1 MAIDKLSDHYTSA
14 EAYTDLDGQSRQFTF
29 IDHDKK
35 SKISALKQTEE
46 EVQEIKNSLNN
57 YRTNL
62 VNRILEIPAS
72 LCPFE
77 FVDFTIRGEAMDKI
91 EWNKKMLEDEGFPL
105 SNLMS
110 LCTILENKFGV

>member
-1 MAIDKLSDHYTSA
+1 MSTDKLSSHYTSA

-46 EVQEIKNSLNN
+46 EIQEIKNSLNN
-57 YRTNL
+57 YRSDL
-62 VNRILEIPAS
+62 VKRILEIPAS
-72 LCPFE
+72 LCPYE

-105 SNLMS
+105 NNLRF
-110 LCTILENKFGV
+110 LCTIVENKFGV